1 MLFYTYMHIRREQG
15 RSRKVIAQL
24 YVILEIQRCQVL
36 LFYQN
41 NIIKQSNRLK
51 WDLLEIQDNDAG
63 KSNGS

>member
-1 MLFYTYMHIRREQG
+1 MHIRREQG
-15 RSRKVIAQL
+15 RNGKVIAQL
-24 YVILEIQRCQVL
+24 YVILEIKRCQVL

>member
-1 MLFYTYMHIRREQG
+1 MHIRREQG

-24 YVILEIQRCQVL
+24 YVILEIKRCQVL

-41 NIIKQSNRLK
+41 NIIKQSNWLK

>member
-1 MLFYTYMHIRREQG
+1 MHIRREQG